1 MRLDHLLSMETGTGF
16 HGSVVCRFDETV
28 LSGREYRTFVVQF
41 LEIIYGLTKGNP
53 ETGV

>member
-1 MRLDHLLSMETGTGF
+1 MRLDHLLSMETVTGF

-28 LSGREYRTFVVQF
+28 LRCCEYGTFVVQF
-41 LEIIYGLTKGNP
+41 LEIIIDLTKGNP